1 MAKLIIV
8 MGTAASGKT
17 HFIEENFSF
26 MDYKHIS
33 IGQIQRESKTDE
45 EVDAMGFHEY
55 FDYLAECNE
64 KAKVDMTE
72 ALKAGENV
80 ILEHTLYKAK
90 RRIVYVEAARQATT
104 EPIDIYV
111 MMPSRDRLR
120 ENLKL
125 YKPGGETFLDRFLDE
140 MSQIEYPNPAEGFD
154 KIYSVTDGE
163 IRESIVSEDVVLVDR
178 AKEELAKEAE
188 EIKQRQEKG
197 EELSERQKLIKGLQ
211 YKPFWHICEACGKKE
226 FMTAEA
232 AFIKGWDYPPK
243 MGKFGVIGPRT
254 CGDCG
259 IEQTVWWNIVKS
271 GEDMKPAEDK
281 DSADDVTIK
290 MQKLDSSHTEMD
302 TMTEEH
308 KREVIMRIAR
318 EPYSLLEGEKN

>member
-8 MGTAASGKT
+8 MGTAASGKS
-17 HFIEENFSF
+17 HFIEEKFAL

-33 IGQIQRESKTDE
+33 IGQIQRELKTDE
-45 EVDAMGFHEY
+45 EVDAMAFHEY

-64 KAKVDMTE
+64 KAKEDMVE
-72 ALKAGENV
+72 ALLVGENV

-90 RRIVYVEAARQATT
+90 RRIVYVEAARQVTT

-125 YKPGGETFLDRFLDE
+125 YKPGAEASLDRFLDE

-188 EIKQRQEKG
+188 EVKQRQEKR
-197 EELSERQKLIKGLQ
+197 EELSERQKLIKELA
-211 YKPFWHICEACGKKE
+211 YKPFWHICEACGKRE

-232 AFIKGWDYPPK
+232 AYIKGWDYPPK

-259 IEQTVWWNIVKS
+259 IEKTVWWNITKS
-271 GEDMKPAEDK
+271 AKDKESAENEENADNLSVDK
-281 DSADDVTIK
+281 QNPDS
-290 MQKLDSSHTEMD
+290 LHTDMD

-308 KREVIMRIAR
+308 KREVIIRIAR
-318 EPYSLLEGEKN
+318 EPYSLLEDEEN

>member
-1 MAKLIIV
+1 

-17 HFIEENFSF
+17 HFIEENLSL

-64 KAKVDMTE
+64 KAKVDMVE
-72 ALKAGENV
+72 ALQAGENV

-197 EELSERQKLIKGLQ
+197 EELSERQKLIKELQ

-259 IEQTVWWNIVKS
+259 IEQTVWWNIMKS
-271 GEDMKPAEDK
+271 AKDK
-281 DSADDVTIK
+281 EADDNEENADNIRADK
-290 MQKLDSSHTEMD
+290 QNPDSLHTEMY

>member
-17 HFIEENFSF
+17 HFIEHNFSD
-26 MDYKHIS
+26 MDFKHIS
-33 IGQIQRESKTDE
+33 IGEYQRSLKTRE
-45 EVDAMGFHEY
+45 EIDSMSDFQY
-55 FDYLAECNE
+55 FNYLAHCNE
-64 KAKVDMTE
+64 KAKDDMVE
-72 ALKAGENV
+72 ALVAGENV
-80 ILEHTLYKAK
+80 ILEHTLYKTK
-90 RRIVYVEAARQATT
+90 RRIVYTEAARKVTAD
-104 EPIDIYV
+104 PIDIYV

-120 ENLKL
+120 ENLRL
-125 YKPGGETFLDRFLDE
+125 YPYASESSLDRVLGD
-140 MSQIEYPNPAEGFD
+140 MAQIEYPNPAEGFD

-188 EIKQRQEKG
+188 KIKQRQEKG

-226 FMTAEA
+226 YMTAEA

-243 MGKFGVIGPRT
+243 MGKFGVVGPRT
-254 CGDCG
+254 CSDCG